1 MLASLASWVFTL
13 SLLLLLRLLLRL
25 LHKCEP
31 GFTNIKLSNEYLSDK
46 QQTELRKVLSKYSDV
61 FAQSDSDLGRTDL
74 LEHAID
80 TQGHA
85 PIFQRPYRVPE
96 AQRKVIETHV
106 KDMAHRGVIRPPKS
120 PWSSPVV
127 LVGKKDGSTRFCVD
141 FRKVNAVTR
150 KDVYPLPRI
159 DETLDTLGGA
169 SYFTT
174 LDLASGYWQVP
185 LKEEDKHKTA
195 FKVGDRI
202 WLYTPQVKQGLT
214 SKLAHLWNGPYRIIR
229 KISSVNV
236 EIEESP
242 RRKTIVHVN
251 RCKPYVDRQP
261 RPTENLDN
269 LEKCNVE
276 QSRDSHVEEKN

>member
-1 MLASLASWVFTL
+1 MQPQRGEIHVRLVNPSMEVVALEPKTMIGKVTSVTDVGTTP
-13 SLLLLLRLLLRL
+13 LR
-25 LHKCEP
+25 
-31 GFTNIKLSNEYLSDK
+31 GQNNNSIVANIKLSDEYLSDK
-46 QQTELRKVLSKYSDV
+46 QQLELRNVLSKYSDV
-61 FAQSDSDLGRTDL
+61 FASSDSDLGRTEL

-85 PIFQRPYRVPE
+85 PMYQRPYRVPE

-106 KDMAHRGVIRPPKS
+106 KDMVHRGVIRPSKS

-150 KDVYPLPRI
+150 KDVYPLPGI

-185 LKEEDKHKTA
+185 LKEEDRQKTA
-195 FKVGDRI
+195 FSTHTVYGN
-202 WLYTPQVKQGLT
+202 
-214 SKLAHLWNGPYRIIR
+214 S
-229 KISSVNV
+229 
-236 EIEESP
+236 
-242 RRKTIVHVN
+242 
-251 RCKPYVDRQP
+251 
-261 RPTENLDN
+261 
-269 LEKCNVE
+269 
-276 QSRDSHVEEKN
+276 QSCLLVFAEHQLHFSD